1 MSAAID
7 TAVKAKFATATKA
20 LNARMQAS
28 GVAMSDA
35 EQKAHNPVT
44 HDFGDGV
51 YIRRIVMPA
60 GQVIVSRVHKRK
72 HPFFILRGAISVLT
86 EDGEE
91 FLEAPH
97 HGMTPAGTQR
107 VLFTHEET
115 EFVTVHAT
123 ELTDPDEIEAELT
136 AEDFNDPAISHL
148 VKKSLE

>member
-7 TAVKAKFATATKA
+7 TAVKAKFASATKD

-35 EQKAHNPVT
+35 EQKAYNPVA

-51 YIRRIVMPA
+51 YVRRIVMPA
-60 GQVIVSRVHKRK
+60 GQVIISRIHKKK
-72 HPFFILRGAISVLT
+72 HPFFVLRGCIAVVT
-86 EDGEE
+86 EGGEE
-91 FLEAPH
+91 IIKAPH

-107 VLFTHEET
+107 VLYTIEET
-115 EFVTVHAT
+115 EFITVHAT

-136 AEDFNDPAISHL
+136 AEDFSDPAVSHL
-148 VKKSLE
+148 VREEIE